1 MPFPVAFMVGF
12 TELARMLVLL
22 VMYVGLPTL
31 LIVVVY
37 NYLDGKRG
45 YEERIAGLEQRV
57 AELEQEQ
64 STE

>member
-12 TELARMLVLL
+12 TELVRMLVLL